1 MEADMADPVI
11 EFKEVDMR
19 FGPKIILD
27 HVSFSVNPGET
38 VAIIGPSGTG
48 KSTTLKL
55 IIGLLKPQG
64 GDVIIEGQKVNDFN
78 EKQWNE
84 LRRHMGMVFQYSAL
98 FDFLDVEE
106 NVAFGLRQHT
116 NMSDDMIRLRVRK
129 LLSQV
134 GMEGSERLY
143 PAELSGGMKK
153 RVGLARALALDPDII
168 LYDEP
173 TAGLDPIMASN
184 ISQLILD
191 TKKERG
197 IASILVTHDMASAFL
212 CADRILLLN
221 EGKIVFSGSVEEA
234 KHTKQPLV
242 RAFIRSDLF
251 EDQPAKG

>member
-1 MEADMADPVI
+1 
-11 EFKEVDMR
+11 
-19 FGPKIILD
+19 
-27 HVSFSVNPGET
+27 
-38 VAIIGPSGTG
+38 
-48 KSTTLKL
+48 
-55 IIGLLKPQG
+55 
-64 GDVIIEGQKVNDFN
+64 
-78 EKQWNE
+78 
-84 LRRHMGMVFQYSAL
+84 
-98 FDFLDVEE
+98 
-106 NVAFGLRQHT
+106 
-116 NMSDDMIRLRVRK
+116 MSDDMIRLRVRK